1 MRTLKLKLVEDNY
14 SIRIEGIK
22 QIKSNAYFI
31 KTKDGKE
38 YFLKVSRVDKEHVD
52 FILKIFSHLKN
63 TSFKSHLIEFQKTV
77 DGGFYFLDGHKRVY
91 LLCKWIDGRS
101 ADFRNVFDLKVAVS
115 VLHHLHKASLSFA
128 EEMEDSFYP
137 SYQEVFRRKYSQV
150 IQIKNIIHQK
160 DNLRYFDEI
169 FLNVLSRFEG
179 RFVESIYMMKK
190 VEKHFKKENQRVLI
204 HHDPAHHNFIFS
216 QTGVYLIDFD
226 YAMVDYDVHD
236 FVNLGVR
243 VLKTNDWDINVFRI
257 YLKCLNDKNII
268 KKFWLQTFWILMY
281 FPQEIWQVGL
291 QYYFEKQPW
300 TEEYFLKRLKGA
312 ERIQIGKEMIIKKIA
327 GGIFKCH

>member
-1 MRTLKLKLVEDNY
+1 MGTLELKLVEENY
-14 SIRIEGIK
+14 SIRIERIK
-22 QIKSNAYFI
+22 QIKSNAYFV

-63 TSFKSHLIEFQKTV
+63 TSFKSHLIDFQKTI
-77 DGGFYFLDGHKRVY
+77 DGGFYFLDEHKKVY

-101 ADFRNVFDLKVAVS
+101 ADFRNVFDLRRAVS
-115 VLHHLHKASLSFA
+115 ILHHLHLASLSFA
-128 EEMEDSFYP
+128 EELEGSFYP

-150 IQIKNIIHQK
+150 IQMKNIIHQK
-160 DNLRYFDEI
+160 DNIGYFDEI
-169 FLNVLSRFEG
+169 FLNVVSRFED
-179 RFVESIYMMKK
+179 RFVESIHMMKK
-190 VEKHFKKENQRVLI
+190 IEDYFKEENQRVLI

-216 QTGVYLIDFD
+216 EKGVYLIDFD
-226 YAMVDYDVHD
+226 YAMVDYSVHD

-257 YLKCLNDKNII
+257 YLKCLDDKNII
-268 KKFWLQTFWILMY
+268 KKFWLEVFWILMY

-312 ERIQIGKEMIIKKIA
+312 ERIQAGKEMIINKIA
-327 GGIFKCH
+327 GGIFKWH